1 MVHHTFFFVLFFLVS
16 LGSFAQDE
24 RYYRQILGG
33 DLPKLNEVVKE
44 TQITQFSVKGS
55 SYKFDLNGDK
65 MEETIE
71 PQKRD
76 GVDWIEIRNS
86 SGTKIFEAKLLAM
99 GVDSEIYKIKLVNL
113 SKSLKAAI
121 IFLDEGVI
129 KSRRFESTARIFV
142 ISFES
147 NDLQTMKITEGP
159 HFFHEKEG
167 TREQYWRRD
176 FMVNIYDMDGDG
188 TREIAVQYNHIQRIM
203 KYVGRG
209 EWQRF

>member
-1 MVHHTFFFVLFFLVS
+1 MVQQTLIFALFLMVGLS
-16 LGSFAQDE
+16 SYAQDE

-33 DLPKLNEVVKE
+33 DIPKLNEVVKE
-44 TQITQFSVKGS
+44 TAETQFSVRGS
-55 SYKFDLNGDK
+55 AYKFDLNDDK
-65 MEETIE
+65 LEETIE

-99 GVDSEIYKIKLVNL
+99 GVDSEIYKIKIVHL
-113 SKSLKAAI
+113 SKTLKAAI

-129 KSRRFESTARIFV
+129 KSRRFESTARIYV
-142 ISFES
+142 VSFEN
-147 NDLQTMKITEGP
+147 NDLQTMKISEGP

-176 FMVNIYDMDGDG
+176 FMVNIYDIDGDG